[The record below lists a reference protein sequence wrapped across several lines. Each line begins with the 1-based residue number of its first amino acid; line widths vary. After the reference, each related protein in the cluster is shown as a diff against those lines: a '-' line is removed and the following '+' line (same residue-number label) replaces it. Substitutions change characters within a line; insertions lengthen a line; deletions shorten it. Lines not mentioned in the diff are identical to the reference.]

1 MKGSIFRH
9 PSPLPVG
16 VSSGYVMTVLGPLP
30 INEMGVTLMHEH
42 ILLDASGKWVP
53 PCCCSDRHLAEMPVK
68 MENLGELS
76 LNPLMSRDN
85 CQLFDVDVAIDELT
99 KYRALGGETVVD
111 PTNIGIGRDPKA
123 LARIARLTGLNIIMG
138 TGLYLEPSHPEWV
151 KISSVEQLT
160 ERLIYDLGGA
170 EEKPE
175 VLAGLIGEI
184 GISSRFT
191 PDEEKSL
198 RAAGRASAATGVPI
212 EVHLPGWERLGHR
225 VLDILE
231 QEGADLRHTVL
242 CHMNPSFADKRYQR
256 ELAQRGAF
264 LEYDMI
270 GMSYYYADES
280 AQSPSDEENARA
292 IRELID
298 DGYIQQILLSQDV
311 FLKTMLTRY
320 GGHGYGYIL
329 KHFVPRLRRHGVSGE
344 QLETLMIGNPPAG
357 LWRIKGN
364 VIMQKKILLVGES
377 WTSTST
383 HVKGFDQFAT
393 ATWHTGATDFLAAL
407 ADSPYAIT
415 YMPAHAAATDFPLT
429 LEALQ
434 EWDAIILSDIG
445 ANTLLLHPDTWL
457 KSRRTANRLTLLH
470 DYVAGGGA
478 LMMIGG
484 YYSFQGINGGARY
497 RHTEVEKVL
506 PVRCL
511 AWDDRIETPEGC
523 YAEVT
528 ESHPLFNDIPG
539 EWPWLLGY
547 NEVEMHPEGKLLAT
561 VAGTGHP
568 LLAVREYQQGRSL
581 VWTSDMSAH
590 WLPEEFA
597 KWPGYRQLWINC
609 LDWLTERR

>member
-1 MKGSIFRH
+1 
-9 PSPLPVG
+9 
-16 VSSGYVMTVLGPLP
+16 
-30 INEMGVTLMHEH
+30 MGVTLMHEH

-53 PCCCSDRHLAEMPVK
+53 PCCCSDRHLAELPVK

-85 CQLFDVDVAIDELT
+85 CQLFDVDVAIDELM

-151 KISSVEQLT
+151 KNSSIEQLT
-160 ERLIYDLGGA
+160 ERLMYDLGGA
-170 EEKPE
+170 EKKPE

-280 AQSPSDEENARA
+280 VQSPSDEENARA

-329 KHFVPRLRRHGVSGE
+329 KHFVPRLRRHGISGE
-344 QLETLMIGNPPAG
+344 QLETLMIG
-357 LWRIKGN
+357 
-364 VIMQKKILLVGES
+364 
-377 WTSTST
+377 
-383 HVKGFDQFAT
+383 FDQFAT
-393 ATWHTGATDFLAAL
+393 TTWHTGATDFLAAL
-407 ADSPYAIT
+407 ADSPYAVT
-415 YMPAHAAATDFPLT
+415 YMPAHAAATDFPLM

-470 DYVAGGGA
+470 DYVAGGGS

-497 RHTEVEKVL
+497 RHTAVEKVL

-511 AWDDRIETPEGC
+511 AWDDRVETPEGC
-523 YAEVT
+523 YAEVA
-528 ESHPLFNDIPG
+528 ESHTLLNNIPG

-547 NEVEMHPEGKLLAT
+547 NEVEMHPEGPFAGVDQRHVGTLA
-561 VAGTGHP
+561 AGRVYSMARLSP
-568 LLAVREYQQGRSL
+568 AM
-581 VWTSDMSAH
+581 D
-590 WLPEEFA
+590 
-597 KWPGYRQLWINC
+597 
-609 LDWLTERR
+609 

>member
-1 MKGSIFRH
+1 
-9 PSPLPVG
+9 
-16 VSSGYVMTVLGPLP
+16 
-30 INEMGVTLMHEH
+30 
-42 ILLDASGKWVP
+42 
-53 PCCCSDRHLAEMPVK
+53 
-68 MENLGELS
+68 
-76 LNPLMSRDN
+76 
-85 CQLFDVDVAIDELT
+85 
-99 KYRALGGETVVD
+99 
-111 PTNIGIGRDPKA
+111 
-123 LARIARLTGLNIIMG
+123 
-138 TGLYLEPSHPEWV
+138 
-151 KISSVEQLT
+151 
-160 ERLIYDLGGA
+160 
-170 EEKPE
+170 
-175 VLAGLIGEI
+175 
-184 GISSRFT
+184 
-191 PDEEKSL
+191 
-198 RAAGRASAATGVPI
+198 
-212 EVHLPGWERLGHR
+212 
-225 VLDILE
+225 
-231 QEGADLRHTVL
+231 
-242 CHMNPSFADKRYQR
+242 
-256 ELAQRGAF
+256 
-264 LEYDMI
+264 
-270 GMSYYYADES
+270 
-280 AQSPSDEENARA
+280 
-292 IRELID
+292 
-298 DGYIQQILLSQDV
+298 
-311 FLKTMLTRY
+311 
-320 GGHGYGYIL
+320 
-329 KHFVPRLRRHGVSGE
+329 
-344 QLETLMIGNPPAG
+344 
-357 LWRIKGN
+357 
-364 VIMQKKILLVGES
+364 MQKKILLVGES

-457 KSRRTANRLTLLH
+457 KSRRTANRLT
-470 DYVAGGGA
+470 
-478 LMMIGG
+478 
-484 YYSFQGINGGARY
+484 

>member
-344 QLETLMIGNPPAG
+344 QLETLMIGNPSGSLADK
-357 LWRIKGN
+357 RKRHHAE
-364 VIMQKKILLVGES
+364 KILLVGES

-478 LMMIGG
+478 DDDRRLL
-484 YYSFQGINGGARY
+484 QLPGINGGARY

-528 ESHPLFNDIPG
+528 ESHPCLTIFRANGRGCWAITKLKCTRKANCWRPWPVPVIRCWLFVNISRDARWCGP
-539 EWPWLLGY
+539 
-547 NEVEMHPEGKLLAT
+547 AT
-561 VAGTGHP
+561 CRRTGC
-568 LLAVREYQQGRSL
+568 RKSL
-581 VWTSDMSAH
+581 PNGPAIASC
-590 WLPEEFA
+590 
-597 KWPGYRQLWINC
+597 G
-609 LDWLTERR
+609 LTASTG

>member
-1 MKGSIFRH
+1 
-9 PSPLPVG
+9 
-16 VSSGYVMTVLGPLP
+16 
-30 INEMGVTLMHEH
+30 
-42 ILLDASGKWVP
+42 
-53 PCCCSDRHLAEMPVK
+53 
-68 MENLGELS
+68 
-76 LNPLMSRDN
+76 
-85 CQLFDVDVAIDELT
+85 
-99 KYRALGGETVVD
+99 
-111 PTNIGIGRDPKA
+111 
-123 LARIARLTGLNIIMG
+123 
-138 TGLYLEPSHPEWV
+138 
-151 KISSVEQLT
+151 
-160 ERLIYDLGGA
+160 
-170 EEKPE
+170 
-175 VLAGLIGEI
+175 
-184 GISSRFT
+184 
-191 PDEEKSL
+191 
-198 RAAGRASAATGVPI
+198 
-212 EVHLPGWERLGHR
+212 
-225 VLDILE
+225 
-231 QEGADLRHTVL
+231 
-242 CHMNPSFADKRYQR
+242 
-256 ELAQRGAF
+256 
-264 LEYDMI
+264 
-270 GMSYYYADES
+270 
-280 AQSPSDEENARA
+280 
-292 IRELID
+292 
-298 DGYIQQILLSQDV
+298 
-311 FLKTMLTRY
+311 
-320 GGHGYGYIL
+320 
-329 KHFVPRLRRHGVSGE
+329 
-344 QLETLMIGNPPAG
+344 
-357 LWRIKGN
+357 
-364 VIMQKKILLVGES
+364 MQKKILLVGES

-523 YAEVT
+523 YAEV
-528 ESHPLFNDIPG
+528 
-539 EWPWLLGY
+539 
-547 NEVEMHPEGKLLAT
+547 EMHPEGKLLAT
-561 VAGTGHP
+561 VAGTDHP

>member
-138 TGLYLEPSHPEWV
+138 TGLYLEASHPEWV

-344 QLETLMIGNPPAG
+344 QLETLMIGNPSGSLADK
-357 LWRIKGN
+357 RKRHHAE
-364 VIMQKKILLVGES
+364 KILLVGES

-470 DYVAGGGA
+470 DYVAGGG
-478 LMMIGG
+478 
-484 YYSFQGINGGARY
+484 R
-497 RHTEVEKVL
+497 
-506 PVRCL
+506 
-511 AWDDRIETPEGC
+511 
-523 YAEVT
+523 
-528 ESHPLFNDIPG
+528 
-539 EWPWLLGY
+539 
-547 NEVEMHPEGKLLAT
+547 
-561 VAGTGHP
+561 
-568 LLAVREYQQGRSL
+568 
-581 VWTSDMSAH
+581 
-590 WLPEEFA
+590 
-597 KWPGYRQLWINC
+597 
-609 LDWLTERR
+609 

>member
-85 CQLFDVDVAIDELT
+85 CQLFDADVAIDELT

-270 GMSYYYADES
+270 GMNYYYADES

-344 QLETLMIGNPPAG
+344 QLETLMIGNPQ
-357 LWRIKGN
+357 R
-364 VIMQKKILLVGES
+364 V
-377 WTSTST
+377 
-383 HVKGFDQFAT
+383 F
-393 ATWHTGATDFLAAL
+393 
-407 ADSPYAIT
+407 
-415 YMPAHAAATDFPLT
+415 
-429 LEALQ
+429 
-434 EWDAIILSDIG
+434 
-445 ANTLLLHPDTWL
+445 
-457 KSRRTANRLTLLH
+457 
-470 DYVAGGGA
+470 GG
-478 LMMIGG
+478 
-484 YYSFQGINGGARY
+484 
-497 RHTEVEKVL
+497 
-506 PVRCL
+506 
-511 AWDDRIETPEGC
+511 
-523 YAEVT
+523 
-528 ESHPLFNDIPG
+528 
-539 EWPWLLGY
+539 
-547 NEVEMHPEGKLLAT
+547 
-561 VAGTGHP
+561 
-568 LLAVREYQQGRSL
+568 
-581 VWTSDMSAH
+581 
-590 WLPEEFA
+590 
-597 KWPGYRQLWINC
+597 
-609 LDWLTERR
+609 